1 MIKITD
7 IGTLSEY
14 FNIPSEA
21 VEFLKGL
28 TPETENGKYVFS
40 DDCFVNVQ
48 TVETKVDK
56 SAMEG
61 HVRNVDVQFLIDG
74 EERMYY
80 IDKAGLEVKKPASP
94 TGDTTIYFFDEMSDT
109 VTYKSGEAIILYPED
124 AHLPNCAVS
133 EPRVIKKAVA
143 KINVATRKD

>member
-1 MIKITD
+1 MVKITNIRELGNYFD
-7 IGTLSEY
+7 I
-14 FNIPSEA
+14 PREA
-21 VEFLKGL
+21 IDFLASL
-28 TPETENGKYVFS
+28 TPDTENGKYVFS

-48 TVETKVDK
+48 MVETKCERNV
-56 SAMEG
+56 MEG
-61 HVRNVDVQFLIDG
+61 HVKNVDVQFLIDG

-94 TGDTTIYFFDEMSDT
+94 TGDTTIYFFDEKSET
-109 VTYKSGEAIILYPED
+109 VTYSSGEAIILYPED

-143 KINVATRKD
+143 KINVATKK